1 MLGVT
6 VVAMLAI
13 FPEVFLPISVLRV
26 FKTLRNDL
34 NDSTDLPDN
43 ARE

>member
-1 MLGVT
+1 MPGVT
-6 VVAMLAI
+6 VVALRII
-13 FPEVFLPISVLRV
+13 FPEVFLPISVLRLL
-26 FKTLRNDL
+26 KTLRNDL